1 MNMKKSRPAPAVL
14 RSSTLFND
22 IEQSAMQA
30 ILGSAEI
37 RHISAKGNIT
47 TGGDEASHL
56 FVVQVGRAHYY
67 HLTKQ
72 GESVLL
78 AWLAPGDV
86 IGLVAMLKARSTY
99 VASADATS
107 DCELLVWK
115 HSVLS
120 KLVSRNPS
128 LAENGL
134 QIALGYLRSYVG
146 RHIGLVTK
154 TAEERLAETLLRLID
169 RSGEVVSDGIDIRAT
184 NDELA
189 GLADIS
195 PFTASR
201 VLSNWERAGILS
213 KKRGRVL
220 LKSPESLIVG

>member
-1 MNMKKSRPAPAVL
+1 MKISRSVPAAL
-14 RSSTLFND
+14 KSSTLFTD
-22 IEQSAMQA
+22 IEQSAMQT
-30 ILGSAEI
+30 ILGSAES
-37 RHISAKGNIT
+37 RHISAKRNIT
-47 TGGDEASHL
+47 IGGDEATHL
-56 FVVQVGRAHYY
+56 FLVQEGRAHYY
-67 HLTKQ
+67 HLTRQ

-86 IGLVAMLKARSTY
+86 IGLVSMLKARSSY
-99 VASADATS
+99 MASADAIS
-107 DCELLVWK
+107 DCELLAWK

-120 KLVSRNPS
+120 KLVSRHPI

-134 QIALGYLRSYVG
+134 RIALGYLRCYVG

-169 RSGEVVSDGIDIRAT
+169 WSGEIVSDGIDIRAT

-189 GLADIS
+189 GFADVS

-201 VLSNWERAGILS
+201 VLSNWERKGVLS
-213 KKRGRVL
+213 KKRGRVV

>member
-1 MNMKKSRPAPAVL
+1 MMKKSRPAPAL
-14 RSSTLFND
+14 LKSSTLLKD
-22 IEQSAMQA
+22 IEQSARQA
-30 ILGSAEI
+30 ILSSAEN
-37 RHISAKGNIT
+37 RHISAKCNIT
-47 TGGDEASHL
+47 TGGDEATHL
-56 FVVQVGRAHYY
+56 FLVQGGRAHYY

-78 AWLAPGDV
+78 AWLVPGDV

-99 VASADATS
+99 MASADATS

-115 HSVLS
+115 HSVLRT
-120 KLVSRNPS
+120 LVSRHPL

-146 RHIGLVTK
+146 RHVGLVTK
-154 TAEERLAETLLRLID
+154 TAEERLAETLLRLVD
-169 RSGEVVSDGIDIRAT
+169 RSSEVVPDGIDIRAT

-201 VLSNWERAGILS
+201 VLSNWERAGVLS
-213 KKRGRVL
+213 KKRGRLL

>member
-1 MNMKKSRPAPAVL
+1 MKTFQSESAALK
-14 RSSTLFND
+14 SSTLFKD
-22 IEQSAMQA
+22 IEQSAVQA
-30 ILGSAEI
+30 ILASAEL
-37 RHISAKGNIT
+37 RYISAKRNIT
-47 TGGDEASHL
+47 TGGDDAAHL
-56 FVVQVGRAHYY
+56 FLIREGQAHYY

-86 IGLVAMLKARSTY
+86 IGLVSMLKARSSY
-99 VASADATS
+99 MASADAIS

-115 HSVLS
+115 HSVLC
-120 KLVSRNPS
+120 KLVSRHPM

-134 QIALGYLRSYVG
+134 GIALGYLRCYVG
-146 RHIGLVTK
+146 RHLGLVTK

-169 RSGEVVSDGIDIRAT
+169 RSGEIVSDGIDIRAT

-201 VLSNWERAGILS
+201 VLSNWERAGVLS
-213 KKRGRVL
+213 KKRGRVI

>member
-1 MNMKKSRPAPAVL
+1 
-14 RSSTLFND
+14 
-22 IEQSAMQA
+22 MQA
-30 ILGSAEI
+30 ILASAEV
-37 RHISAKGNIT
+37 RRISAKGSIT
-47 TGGDEASHL
+47 TGGEEATHL
-56 FVVQVGRAHYY
+56 FLVRVGRAHYY
-67 HLTKQ
+67 HLTQQ

-86 IGLVAMLKARSTY
+86 IGLVTMLKARSTY
-99 VASADATS
+99 MASAEATS

-115 HSVLS
+115 HSILC
-120 KLVSRNPS
+120 KLVSRHPL
-128 LAENGL
+128 LAQNGL

-169 RSGEVVSDGIDIRAT
+169 RSGELVSDGIDICAT
-184 NDELA
+184 NNQLA

-195 PFTASR
+195 PFTVSR
-201 VLSNWERAGILS
+201 LLGNWERAGVVS

>member
-1 MNMKKSRPAPAVL
+1 MKKSSRAPAL
-14 RSSTLFND
+14 LKSSAFLKD
-22 IEQSAMQA
+22 IEQNARQA

-37 RHISAKGNIT
+37 RHISAKCNIT

-56 FVVQVGRAHYY
+56 FLVQVGRAHYY

-86 IGLVAMLKARSTY
+86 IGLVAMLKGRSTY
-99 VASADATS
+99 MASADATS

-120 KLVSRNPS
+120 KLVDRHP
-128 LAENGL
+128 LLTENGL
-134 QIALGYLRSYVG
+134 QIALGYLRSYVR
-146 RHIGLVTK
+146 RHIGVVTK

-169 RSGEVVSDGIDIRAT
+169 RSSEVAADGIEIRAT
-184 NDELA
+184 NDDLA
-189 GLADIS
+189 GLSDIS

-201 VLSNWERAGILS
+201 VLSNWQRKGILS